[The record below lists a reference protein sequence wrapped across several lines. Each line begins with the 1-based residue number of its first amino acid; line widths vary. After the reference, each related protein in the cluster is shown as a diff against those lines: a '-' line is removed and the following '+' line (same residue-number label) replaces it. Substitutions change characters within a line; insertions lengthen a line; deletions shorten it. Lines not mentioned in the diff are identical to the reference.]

1 MKTVDDLIDD
11 ILEKDSSIAYPKDL
25 GFWGLESNKIDELKR
40 HFSRFKV
47 ELKGT
52 YISKEEFP
60 ALVKKY
66 PPSQQEIDENKD
78 LEKKGEELIESS
90 LLEIELKS
98 TAADAPKVMKVLK
111 DIRAFPLEEHHISNL
126 KKREMEELF
135 DEQSSIDPYAAVL
148 MAHTKNPEHNSK
160 AQTNAL
166 KDITSYM
173 KSKGAAFSPEF
184 LDKLLTFHGLK
195 LRSAHPDALKNLYNN
210 LMKIRPVD
218 DKKSHY
224 NTGLSG
230 VDTAD
235 EKDDKKVKDLANEEK
250 SEDIGIK
257 GIASQILREKL

>member
-40 HFSRFKV
+40 HLSRFKV

-135 DEQSSIDPYAAVL
+135 EEESSIDPYAAAL
-148 MAHTKNPEHNSK
+148 MAHTKSK
-160 AQTNAL
+160 LNIPDLFSNAGES
-166 KDITSYM
+166 IRRQGHS
-173 KSKGAAFSPEF
+173 
-184 LDKLLTFHGLK
+184 LTFAYLAQILDDHELK

-257 GIASQILREKL
+257 GIASQILKINK